1 MTYRLLAD
9 LVVLIHF
16 GFVLFVVL
24 GGAVVIRWPKFAWIH
39 LPAAGWGVLVEITGW
54 ICPLTPLENR
64 LRILGGSRAYA
75 DSFIAHYLM
84 PVLYPQQLTPRIQ
97 IVLALVVVLI
107 NAAVY
112 GYILQR
118 NRRRRQTGGPA

>member
-84 PVLYPQQLTPRIQ
+84 PVLYPQQLTRRIQ

-118 NRRRRQTGGPA
+118 HHRRRQTGGPV